1 MIPQWNGLPHDTL
14 EWYALIVTTLF
25 GAAVGSFLNVV
36 IYRLPREESL
46 ILPRS
51 RCPSCDAAIKPYDN
65 IPILSYLFLGGK
77 CRACRAPISAR
88 YPAVEALTAVVYLIV
103 FLHDGLTT
111 ALPLDLVFVTAIVAL
126 IFIDAEHMILPDAIT
141 LKGIPLAFL
150 ARALVTN
157 LDGIRFLSHG
167 ALAGWPLWAV
177 SLVGAALGALA
188 GGGSLWLTGWLWERW
203 RGVQA
208 MGLGDVKMMLMVGAF
223 LGWRLTIVTIFFAV
237 LSGSVIGIAVM
248 LARGERDLQM
258 RLPFGIF
265 LGAGA
270 ILSLL
275 FGSQVI
281 EWYLTQFV

>member
-14 EWYALIVTTLF
+14 EWYALIITTLC
-25 GAAVGSFLNVV
+25 GAAIGSFLNVV

-88 YPAVEALTAVVYLIV
+88 YPAVEASTAIIYLIV
-103 FLHDGLTT
+103 FLHDGLTP
-111 ALPLDLVFVTAIVAL
+111 ALPLDLIFVTVIVAL

-150 ARALVTN
+150 ARALVPN
-157 LDGIRFLSHG
+157 LDGINFLTHG
-167 ALAGWPLWAV
+167 TLAGWPVWGV
-177 SLVGAALGALA
+177 SLVGAVLGALA
-188 GGGSLWLTGWLWERW
+188 GGGSLWLTGWLWERL